1 MAVRVLIE
9 RVVEEGQ
16 ETKLHQI
23 LTNLRSLALQQK
35 GYVSGET
42 LRSMENPSK
51 FIVISTWSSVEEWK
65 AWQNNPERAAVQQSL
80 NAVLRTPETASIYS
94 NL

>member
-1 MAVRVLIE
+1 MAIRVLIE

-23 LTNLRSLALQQK
+23 LTKLRSLALQQK

-42 LRSMENPSK
+42 LRCMETPNK
-51 FIVISTWSSVEEWK
+51 FLVISTWSSVEDWK
-65 AWQNNPERAAVQQSL
+65 AWQKNPERATVQQEL
-80 NAVLRTPETASIYS
+80 NAVLRAPETANIYS